1 MNLRLFHLWEKISNL
16 PVLNYGEKELA
27 EGKLNI
33 RLKEIEIVE
42 KATEFENRKHV
53 YKSTNEKI
61 VASREVKSL
70 ILNLNEVYK
79 ETKDPEIM
87 EMMKRL
93 TLIKR
98 KVEKRLK
105 GRPDA

>member
-1 MNLRLFHLWEKISNL
+1 MEVK
-16 PVLNYGEKELA
+16 VTE
-27 EGKLNI
+27 I
-33 RLKEIEIVE
+33 RE

-70 ILNLNEVYK
+70 ILELNEIYK
-79 ETKDPEIM
+79 ENKDPDLM

-105 GRPDA
+105 GRPNS

>member
-1 MNLRLFHLWEKISNL
+1 MEVKDS
-16 PVLNYGEKELA
+16 
-27 EGKLNI
+27 
-33 RLKEIEIVE
+33 EIID
-42 KATEFENRKHV
+42 KAIEFENRKHV

-70 ILNLNEVYK
+70 ILDLNEIYK
-79 ETKDPEIM
+79 ENKDSDIM

-93 TLIKR
+93 TVIKR

-105 GRPDA
+105 GRPDS